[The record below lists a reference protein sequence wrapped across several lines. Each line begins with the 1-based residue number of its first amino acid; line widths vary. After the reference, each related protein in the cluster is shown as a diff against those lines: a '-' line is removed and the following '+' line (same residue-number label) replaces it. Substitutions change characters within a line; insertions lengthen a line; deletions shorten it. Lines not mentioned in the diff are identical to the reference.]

1 MNEMSTRP
9 RNLCCA
15 IAVTGLIM
23 FVIGCLVAKNGNCS
37 VMGVG
42 SAASLMVFLFGLVGA
57 GRCAFARRQKN
68 EEVAAAEFR
77 SEHGSNELFDD
88 ADEAVRMATRAN
100 IQYIKYFVPI
110 FTIVSGVL
118 LGIYCLI
125 LWRIWK
131 GMEAFPIAPNPMPL
145 ALLCIFTWIGSL
157 IVGSYFAGASREPG
171 CRWLRPASAWLFF
184 SGLLFLAASVALFL
198 EYFKKATETADITV
212 AKAGL
217 VILSILAI
225 ELILGFVIEFYRLR
239 MPGEEE
245 RPLIESRLLALFTEP
260 GGVAR
265 NVAASLDYQFGFRV
279 SEVWFYRFLE
289 RTVVPLLVAMVILLW
304 LQTCLVV
311 IGSEE
316 QGIHERFGRVEN
328 KEPLQP
334 GMYFKLPWPLA
345 QIKRFPVEEV
355 QEIEL
360 GEAHEEHEEEE
371 EEEEEDDGHGHGHA
385 PKKKKK
391 EHHDERVILWSVG
404 HGDSEGENNYIVA
417 RHSEKAQ
424 PRKDGKTAEKDASLS
439 LGVLTAHIPMYF
451 KVRNLYDFSYRHD
464 DSLAMLRNLATR
476 ELLLYLSSVDMMD
489 VLGPKRADATSVLKE
504 RIQAAVDEVELG
516 VEILFV
522 SLAGL
527 HPPTP
532 VGPLFDNV
540 VSAHEAYNE
549 TILNAQADAVRE
561 EPAAHARAAQ
571 LVNQAESYKHER
583 ANVPKAEADRFLGQL
598 KSYQSSP
605 DVFKLYSFLNVMKE
619 AGAKS
624 RKYVLAENFGQ
635 EVLILNLEKKM
646 KSSLLDLNLGDNP
659 DEKKQ

>member
-1 MNEMSTRP
+1 MSTRP

-15 IAVTGLIM
+15 ISVTGLIM
-23 FVIGCLVAKNGNCS
+23 FMIGCLVAKNGNCS
-37 VMGVG
+37 VMGIG
-42 SAASLMVFLFGLVGA
+42 SAASLIVTLFGLVGA
-57 GRCAFARRQKN
+57 GRCIFARRQKM
-68 EEVAAAEFR
+68 EEEAAADFKA
-77 SEHGSNELFDD
+77 EHGANELFDD

-100 IQYIKYFVPI
+100 IQYTKYFVPA
-110 FTIVSGVL
+110 FTVL
-118 LGIYCLI
+118 TGILLSVYCLI
-125 LWRIWK
+125 VWRIWK
-131 GMEAFPIAPNPMPL
+131 GMEAFPIAANPMPL

-157 IVGSYFAGASREPG
+157 IIGSYFAGASRESG

-184 SGLLFLAASVALFL
+184 SGVLFLAAAVALFL
-198 EYFKKATETADITV
+198 EYFKKAAETADITI
-212 AKAGL
+212 AKVGL
-217 VILSILAI
+217 VILTILAI
-225 ELILGFVIEFYRLR
+225 ELILGFVIEFYRPR

-289 RTVVPLLVAMVILLW
+289 RTLVPLFVAMVILLW

-328 KEPLQP
+328 QEPLQA
-334 GMYFKLPWPLA
+334 GMYFKYPWPLA
-345 QIKRFPVEEV
+345 RIRRFPVEEV

-360 GEAHEEHEEEE
+360 GSGHDHHEEEEE
-371 EEEEEDDGHGHGHA
+371 EEEEEDDGHGHSHG

-391 EHHDERVILWSVG
+391 EHHDERLILWSVG
-404 HGDSEGENNYIVA
+404 HGDSATENNYIVA
-417 RHSEKAQ
+417 RHAEIVSG
-424 PRKDGKTAEKDASLS
+424 KDGETAGKDSSLS

-504 RIQAAVDEVELG
+504 RIQAAADDIQLG

-549 TILNAQADAVRE
+549 MILLAKADAVRQ
-561 EPAAHARAAQ
+561 EPTARARASQ
-571 LVNQAESYKHER
+571 LINQAEAYKHER

-598 KSYQSSP
+598 KSYESSP
-605 DVFKLYSFLNVMKE
+605 DVFKLYSFLDVMKE
-619 AGAKS
+619 AGQKS
-624 RKYVLAENFGQ
+624 RKYVLAENFGK
-635 EVLILNLEKKM
+635 EVLILNLEKKI
-646 KSSLLDLNLGDNP
+646 KSSLLDLNLGD
-659 DEKKQ
+659 EKEQQK

>member
-1 MNEMSTRP
+1 MNALSTRP
-9 RNLCCA
+9 RNLCFA
-15 IAVTGLIM
+15 ISVTGLIM

-37 VMGVG
+37 VMGIG
-42 SAASLMVFLFGLVGA
+42 SAASLMVVLFGLVGA
-57 GRCAFARRQKN
+57 GRCAFARRQKM
-68 EEVAAAEFR
+68 EEEAAAEFR

-100 IQYIKYFVPI
+100 IQYMKYFVPI
-110 FTIVSGVL
+110 FTIVSGIL
-118 LGIYCLI
+118 LGVYCLI
-125 LWRIWK
+125 VWRIWK

-145 ALLCIFTWIGSL
+145 ALLSAITWIGSL
-157 IVGSYFAGASREPG
+157 IVGSYFAGASREQG

-198 EYFKKATETADITV
+198 EYFRKATETADITI

-225 ELILGFVIEFYRLR
+225 ELILGFVIEFYRPR

-316 QGIHERFGRVEN
+316 QGIHERFGRVED
-328 KEPLQP
+328 KTPLKP
-334 GMYFKLPWPLA
+334 GLYFKFPWPLA

-371 EEEEEDDGHGHGHA
+371 EEEEDDGHGHSHGA

-404 HGDSEGENNYIVA
+404 HGDGGDENNYIVA
-417 RHSEKAQ
+417 RH
-424 PRKDGKTAEKDASLS
+424 AEKISGDGDAKEKDSSLS
-439 LGVLTAHIPMYF
+439 LGLLTAHIPMYF
-451 KVRNLYDFSYRHD
+451 KVKNLYDFSYRHD

-489 VLGPKRADATSVLKE
+489 VLGPKRADATHVLKE
-504 RIQAAVDEVELG
+504 RIQKAVDDVELG

-549 TILNAQADAVRE
+549 LKLLAQADAVRQ
-561 EPAAHARAAQ
+561 EPTARAKAAQ
-571 LVNQAESYKHER
+571 LKNQAESYKHER

-598 KSYQSSP
+598 KSYRSSP
-605 DVFKLYSFLNVMKE
+605 EVFKLYSFLDMMKE
-619 AGAKS
+619 AGSKS

-646 KSSLLDLNLGDNP
+646 KSSLLDLNLGDEP
-659 DEKKQ
+659 EEGKKP